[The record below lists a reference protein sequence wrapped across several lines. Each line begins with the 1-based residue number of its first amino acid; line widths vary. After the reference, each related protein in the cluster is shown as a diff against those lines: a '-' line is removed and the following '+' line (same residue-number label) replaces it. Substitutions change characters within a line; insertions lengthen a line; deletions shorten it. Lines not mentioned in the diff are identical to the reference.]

1 MLHSVKVDE
10 DLYQR
15 ARSYAK
21 AEHRTISAQVTYWA
35 EIGKIA
41 LENPDLPTSF
51 IKDILIAKQ
60 TKEEFEPFEFSND

>member
-10 DLYQR
+10 DLYQG
-15 ARSYAK
+15 AISYVK
-21 AEHRTISAQVTYWA
+21 AEHRTIFAQVTYWD

-41 LENPDLPTSF
+41 LENPDLLVSF
-51 IKDILIAKQ
+51 VKDLLIAKH